1 MTDIMRL
8 VCTLKVLQTLL
19 VLREYMILKERPADL
34 CQQLKHTL
42 EKFVTEEDPDDSVL
56 PRSGQEIVDALQ
68 YCISIIR
75 EHPLVFS
82 QLELGHT
89 WKNILVNIRVN
100 VPQNHQRLI

>member
-8 VCTLKVLQTLL
+8 VCTLKVLQRLSP
-19 VLREYMILKERPADL
+19 EYMSEMLKERPADL

-42 EKFVTEEDPDDSVL
+42 EKFVTEEDLDFEL

-68 YCISIIR
+68 YCIGIIR

-89 WKNILVNIRVN
+89 WKNVLVNIRVN
-100 VPQNHQRLI
+100 VPQNHRRHI